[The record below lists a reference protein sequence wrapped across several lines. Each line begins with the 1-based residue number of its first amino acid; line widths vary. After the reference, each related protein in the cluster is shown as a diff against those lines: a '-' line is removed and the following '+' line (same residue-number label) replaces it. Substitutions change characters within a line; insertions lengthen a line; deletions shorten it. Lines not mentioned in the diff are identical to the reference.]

1 MTQVGYMGSQV
12 VKFMFQLVSKIL
24 KSIFRVKNVTT
35 PLKLTSKI
43 VFGTDFKGIDPEK
56 KKQMDKVWEIAGQQ
70 I

>member
-1 MTQVGYMGSQV
+1 
-12 VKFMFQLVSKIL
+12 MFQLVSKIL

-56 KKQMDKVWEIAGQQ
+56 KKQMDKVWEMAGQQ